1 MSSYNIRRP
10 TLAAPISGVAA
21 FAIVAMLPRDDVERR
36 TRGMEPEKR
45 QEVLLAWDCI
55 KAASD
60 VYRHESAARPSARGN
75 AEAGNVVPLRDSE
88 SGGTYLVTTAVAAG
102 FLGVSTRRV
111 RQLLEG
117 GSLAG
122 SSVAGRWFTSQE
134 AIDDYKLGR
143 AA

>member
-10 TLAAPISGVAA
+10 ILAAPVSGVAA

-45 QEVLLAWDCI
+45 QEVLNAWDSI

-60 VYRHESAARPSARGN
+60 VYRHESAAQPSARGN
-75 AEAGNVVPLRDSE
+75 AEPGNVVPLRDSE
-88 SGGTYLVTTAVAAG
+88 SEGNTLITTAVAAG

-122 SSVAGRWFTSQE
+122 SSVAGRWYTTQE
-134 AIDDYKLGR
+134 ALNDYKLGR

>member
-1 MSSYNIRRP
+1 MSSYNIHRP
-10 TLAAPISGVAA
+10 TLAAPVSGVAA
-21 FAIVAMLPRDDVERR
+21 FAIVAMLPRDEVTRR
-36 TRGMEPEKR
+36 TRGMEPDKR
-45 QEVLLAWDCI
+45 QEVLNAWDSI

-60 VYRHESAARPSARGN
+60 IYQRQSSAQPSARGN
-75 AEAGNVVPLRDSE
+75 AESGNVVHLRDSE
-88 SGGTYLVTTAVAAG
+88 SEGNTLITTAVAAG

-122 SSVAGRWFTSQE
+122 SSVAGRWFTTQE
-134 AIDDYKLGR
+134 ALNDYKLGR